1 MYFLWE
7 RYRRSSQDL
16 RLDDDSG
23 RSTRGLD
30 GGWSHAAEFL
40 NLDVLRLELEVF
52 EARLTL
58 RS

>member
-1 MYFLWE
+1 M
-7 RYRRSSQDL
+7 
-16 RLDDDSG
+16 
-23 RSTRGLD
+23 RGLD
-30 GGWSHAAEFL
+30 GGWSHAAECL